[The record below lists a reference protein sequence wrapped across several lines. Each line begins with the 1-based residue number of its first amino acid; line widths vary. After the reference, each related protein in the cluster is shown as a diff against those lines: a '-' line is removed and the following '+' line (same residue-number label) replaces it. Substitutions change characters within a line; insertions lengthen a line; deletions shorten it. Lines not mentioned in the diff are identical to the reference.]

1 MLGIILAAGMG
12 TRMKSEKPK
21 VMHQLLNHPLL
32 EWVLNSFKD
41 LMNDEQYDKI
51 AVVIGEEMPEVEG
64 FLKGWASE
72 TGKSVSFFYQRER
85 LGTGHAVKCALPI
98 LEKEPEKEPV
108 FILCGDVP
116 LIKSETL
123 KKMQAD
129 FFHSKADGVV
139 LTVNM
144 SDPSGYGRIIKN
156 SDGTIREIVEHKD
169 ATEEQLKI
177 REINSG
183 IYMIKSLELVKGLKE
198 LKNDN
203 AQNEYYLTDIVSLMN
218 NRDKK
223 VISVIT
229 DDHYEVSGINNRLQL
244 SEMENEAKRRI
255 NERHLLN
262 GVTITDPLTTYIDPS
277 CAIGQDCIIEPM
289 TFIRGKTRIGKRN
302 VIGPMTQIE
311 NCQIGDDNRIERSHL
326 YEVEIENEVKVGPF
340 ARLREKTILRT
351 RVKIGDFVETK
362 KTEIGKGSKAQHLTY
377 LGDTTIGEGVN
388 IGAGTITC
396 NYDGY
401 SKHKTFIDDNAFIGS
416 NSSLVAP
423 VNIGKDVIIGAGSV
437 IVKDVDDNDLSIAR
451 GRQANYN
458 NRGKE
463 LKNRLKNR
471 KLEGEGEI

>member
-1 MLGIILAAGMG
+1 
-12 TRMKSEKPK
+12 
-21 VMHQLLNHPLL
+21 
-32 EWVLNSFKD
+32 
-41 LMNDEQYDKI
+41 
-51 AVVIGEEMPEVEG
+51 
-64 FLKGWASE
+64 
-72 TGKSVSFFYQRER
+72 
-85 LGTGHAVKCALPI
+85 
-98 LEKEPEKEPV
+98 
-108 FILCGDVP
+108 
-116 LIKSETL
+116 
-123 KKMQAD
+123 
-129 FFHSKADGVV
+129 
-139 LTVNM
+139 
-144 SDPSGYGRIIKN
+144 
-156 SDGTIREIVEHKD
+156 
-169 ATEEQLKI
+169 
-177 REINSG
+177 
-183 IYMIKSLELVKGLKE
+183 
-198 LKNDN
+198 
-203 AQNEYYLTDIVSLMN
+203 
-218 NRDKK
+218 
-223 VISVIT
+223 
-229 DDHYEVSGINNRLQL
+229 
-244 SEMENEAKRRI
+244 MENEAKRRI

-463 LKNRLKNR
+463 LKTRLKNR